1 MFLSSPLARFSLF
14 NTTTK
19 KTTITSRPV
28 LGKYLSTQCRKTGKK
43 ANIPTLFV
51 SLVWWPF
58 SPIYLARFSLQS
70 PLAQVH
76 HNTSFEPPSPK
87 HINARTCI
95 SLSNLTMPPKKQTGV
110 PPKAPA
116 KPTKTTATTKKTT
129 VAATNGRTA
138 KATTTVKNSTSAPTK
153 TKTPEPSK
161 SRKAKTTNGAAAAT
175 TAPGPKKR
183 KAAAIDEQEP
193 TPEPKKARVT
203 KPIAAPKPKPK
214 VVINSA
220 PTTRLNVYVCGE
232 GSSGELGLG
241 PAKNS
246 VDVKRPRLNAL
257 LHSDQVGVVQ
267 VAVGGMHCV
276 ALTHDNKVL
285 TWGVNDQGALGR
297 NTAWEGGYKDIDD
310 AKSDSGDD
318 SDDESG
324 LNPYESTPTPIPS
337 ESFAE
342 GTIFVEV
349 AAGDSSSFGLTDD
362 GQVYGWGTFRVSFL
376 LLPLRSFLVEGL
388 LLIER
393 SLE

>member
-1 MFLSSPLARFSLF
+1 
-14 NTTTK
+14 
-19 KTTITSRPV
+19 
-28 LGKYLSTQCRKTGKK
+28 
-43 ANIPTLFV
+43 
-51 SLVWWPF
+51 
-58 SPIYLARFSLQS
+58 
-70 PLAQVH
+70 
-76 HNTSFEPPSPK
+76 
-87 HINARTCI
+87 
-95 SLSNLTMPPKKQTGV
+95 MPPKKQTGA

-129 VAATNGRTA
+129 AAATNGRTA
-138 KATTTVKNSTSAPTK
+138 KTTTTVKKSTSAPTE
-153 TKTPEPSK
+153 TKTPELSK
-161 SRKAKTTNGAAAAT
+161 SRKAKTTYGAAAAT

-203 KPIAAPKPKPK
+203 KPVAAPKPKPK

-257 LHSDQVGVVQ
+257 LPSDQVGVVQ

-376 LLPLRSFLVEGL
+376 LLPLRSFLVGGL
-388 LLIER
+388 LR
-393 SLE
+393 